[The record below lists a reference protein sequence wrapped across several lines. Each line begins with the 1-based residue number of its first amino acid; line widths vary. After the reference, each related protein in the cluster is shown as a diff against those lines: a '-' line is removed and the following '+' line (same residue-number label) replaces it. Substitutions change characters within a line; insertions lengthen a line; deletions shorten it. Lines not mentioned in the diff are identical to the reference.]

1 MVRKPILRSR
11 KKAGS
16 GFGGTVWAP
25 GGEAAPGRRSRLP
38 RQKEPGEL
46 LSSLCICH
54 TLPFKCQTPE
64 SGHLECK
71 REKGLYC
78 SVLRKAAWTAARLKE
93 GLSAPAA
100 EICSER
106 VSPAWPLVHLDP
118 LLVSARWPQLSTS
131 LRGMPGLA
139 QPQTAPG
146 VNSACLWVMYL
157 PLVKPSSQAT
167 RQCTLISP

>member
-1 MVRKPILRSR
+1 M
-11 KKAGS
+11 GS
-16 GFGGTVWAP
+16 GRWSSP
-25 GGEAAPGRRSRLP
+25 GEAEPAAQTEGARRAA
-38 RQKEPGEL
+38 EL
-46 LSSLCICH
+46 FMHLSHAS
-54 TLPFKCQTPE
+54 FQVSDPE

-93 GLSAPAA
+93 GLSAPAT